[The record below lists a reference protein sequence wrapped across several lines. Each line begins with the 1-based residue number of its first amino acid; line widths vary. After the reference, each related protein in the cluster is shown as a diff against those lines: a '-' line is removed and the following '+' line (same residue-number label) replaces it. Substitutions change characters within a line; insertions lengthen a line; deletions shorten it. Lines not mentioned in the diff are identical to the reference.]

1 MQCCGAYNVRS
12 LLGDGEIK
20 QRETNRLQP
29 DAETGRKEVVKLAA
43 MNDVTKLVAVNDSI
57 RILQSV
63 RRIAQCVE
71 HHSKR
76 LTATHKITSPQLVAL
91 MAIAQL
97 GPSTLKSIG
106 RAIHLSPSTVVGI
119 VDRLEEKELVRRER
133 DTRDRRNV
141 YVTVTAAG
149 QALVDNAPSALPQ
162 GFTSALSALPEND
175 QHTLVVAL
183 EQFATLLEVK
193 APSGSI

>member
-1 MQCCGAYNVRS
+1 MNEV
-12 LLGDGEIK
+12 
-20 QRETNRLQP
+20 TQP
-29 DAETGRKEVVKLAA
+29 
-43 MNDVTKLVAVNDSI
+43 VAVNDSI

-71 HHSKR
+71 QHSKR
-76 LTATHKITSPQLVAL
+76 LTTTHNITSPQLVAL

-106 RAIHLSPSTVVGI
+106 RAIYLSSSTVVGI
-119 VDRLEEKELVRRER
+119 VDRLEEKQLVRRER

-141 YVTVTAAG
+141 YVSVTATG
-149 QALVDNAPSALPQ
+149 QELVNLAPSALPQ
-162 GFTSALSALPEND
+162 GFASALTALPEND
-175 QHTLVVAL
+175 QHTLVVVL

-193 APSGSI
+193 APESDL

>member
-1 MQCCGAYNVRS
+1 M
-12 LLGDGEIK
+12 DD
-20 QRETNRLQP
+20 ETACL
-29 DAETGRKEVVKLAA
+29 DAAKLTA
-43 MNDVTKLVAVNDSI
+43 MNDDTKLVAVNDSI

-71 HHSKR
+71 HHSKQ

-106 RAIHLSPSTVVGI
+106 RAIHLSASTVVGI
-119 VDRLEEKELVRRER
+119 VDRLEEKGLVRRER

-149 QALVDNAPSALPQ
+149 QAMVDNAPSALPQ
-162 GFTSALSALPEND
+162 GFSSALSALPEDD

-193 APSGSI
+193 APVGDL

>member
-1 MQCCGAYNVRS
+1 MKKSN
-12 LLGDGEIK
+12 LEIPEIK
-20 QRETNRLQP
+20 NRKASTRSKQAQDETEGL
-29 DAETGRKEVVKLAA
+29 DADKLAD

-76 LTATHKITSPQLVAL
+76 LSTTHKITSPQLVAL

-106 RAIHLSPSTVVGI
+106 RAIYLSPSTVVGI
-119 VDRLEEKELVRRER
+119 VDRLEEKKLVQRER

-141 YVTVTAAG
+141 YVTVTAEG
-149 QALVDNAPSALPQ
+149 MALIESAPSALPQ

-175 QHTLVVAL
+175 QHTLVIAL

-193 APSGSI
+193 SPGGTL

>member
-1 MQCCGAYNVRS
+1 M
-12 LLGDGEIK
+12 LPGD
-20 QRETNRLQP
+20 
-29 DAETGRKEVVKLAA
+29 ETGSEDVAKLAL
-43 MNDVTKLVAVNDSI
+43 MNDVTQLVAVTDSI

-76 LTATHKITSPQLVAL
+76 LTATHNITSPQLVAL

-97 GPSTLKSIG
+97 GASTLKSIG

-119 VDRLEEKELVRRER
+119 VDRLEEKGLVRRER

-141 YVTVTAAG
+141 YVTVTVAG
-149 QALVDNAPSALPQ
+149 QVLVDNAPSALPQ
-162 GFTSALSALPEND
+162 GFSSALGALPEND
-175 QHTLVVAL
+175 QHTLVVVL

-193 APSGSI
+193 APAGVI

>member
-1 MQCCGAYNVRS
+1 MLSDVAKVQ
-12 LLGDGEIK
+12 LLHVE
-20 QRETNRLQP
+20 
-29 DAETGRKEVVKLAA
+29 AA
-43 MNDVTKLVAVNDSI
+43 SNTIVNAVDENAAPMVAVSDSI

-76 LTATHKITSPQLVAL
+76 MTVTHSITSPQLVAL
-91 MAIAQL
+91 MAIAQI

-106 RAIHLSPSTVVGI
+106 RAIYLSPSTVVGI
-119 VDRLEEKELVRRER
+119 VDRLEEKELVVRTR

-141 YVTVTAAG
+141 YVSVTEAG
-149 QALVDNAPSALPQ
+149 RALVESAPSALPD
-162 GFTSALSALPEND
+162 GFGSALSALPED
-175 QHTLVVAL
+175 AQDALVVAL

-193 APSGSI
+193 AAPPA

>member
-1 MQCCGAYNVRS
+1 MKASTRPKAS
-12 LLGDGEIK
+12 ES
-20 QRETNRLQP
+20 ETEGL
-29 DAETGRKEVVKLAA
+29 DVDKLAD

-76 LTATHKITSPQLVAL
+76 LSTTHKITSPQLVAL

-106 RAIHLSPSTVVGI
+106 RAIYLSPSTVVGI
-119 VDRLEEKELVRRER
+119 VDRLEEKKLVRRER

-141 YVTVTAAG
+141 YVTVTAEG
-149 QALVDNAPSALPQ
+149 LALIESAPSALPQ
-162 GFTSALSALPEND
+162 GFTSALSTLPEND
-175 QHTLVVAL
+175 QHTLVIAL

-193 APSGSI
+193 SPGGTL

>member
-1 MQCCGAYNVRS
+1 MS
-12 LLGDGEIK
+12 H
-20 QRETNRLQP
+20 
-29 DAETGRKEVVKLAA
+29 
-43 MNDVTKLVAVNDSI
+43 VTPQVAVNDSI

-76 LTATHKITSPQLVAL
+76 LTTTHNITSPQLVAL
-91 MAIAQL
+91 MAVVQL
-97 GPSTLKSIG
+97 GPSTMTAIG

-119 VDRLEEKELVRRER
+119 IDRLEEKQLVRRER

-141 YVTVTAAG
+141 FVTVTAAG
-149 QALVDNAPSALPQ
+149 QTLVDQAPSALPQ
-162 GFTSALSALPEND
+162 GFSSALSALPEDD
-175 QHTLVVAL
+175 QHKLVVVL

-193 APSGSI
+193 VPSGTFSAPLEPL

>member
-1 MQCCGAYNVRS
+1 
-12 LLGDGEIK
+12 
-20 QRETNRLQP
+20 
-29 DAETGRKEVVKLAA
+29 VVGSCKTKV
-43 MNDVTKLVAVNDSI
+43 MNIATLPPMSDVEKLVAVTDSI

-97 GPSTLKSIG
+97 QPSTLKSIG

-119 VDRLEEKELVRRER
+119 VDRLEEKKLVRRER

-141 YVTVTAAG
+141 YLTVTPEG
-149 QALVDNAPSALPQ
+149 LKLVNSAPSALPE
-162 GFTSALSALPEND
+162 GFSSALSVLPEND

-193 APSGSI
+193 VPSDDL

>member
-1 MQCCGAYNVRS
+1 
-12 LLGDGEIK
+12 
-20 QRETNRLQP
+20 
-29 DAETGRKEVVKLAA
+29 
-43 MNDVTKLVAVNDSI
+43 MNDADKLVAVNDSI

-63 RRIAQCVE
+63 RRVAQCVE

-76 LTATHKITSPQLVAL
+76 LTAKHNITSPQLVAL

-97 GPSTLKSIG
+97 GPSTVKSIG

-119 VDRLEEKELVRRER
+119 VDRLEEKKLVQRER

-141 YVTVTAAG
+141 YVSVTPEG
-149 QALVDNAPSALPQ
+149 QALVDKAPSVLPEGFATAL
-162 GFTSALSALPEND
+162 AALPEND

-183 EQFATLLEVK
+183 EQFATLLEVQVPD
-193 APSGSI
+193 AVL

>member
-1 MQCCGAYNVRS
+1 M
-12 LLGDGEIK
+12 
-20 QRETNRLQP
+20 TNTTQ
-29 DAETGRKEVVKLAA
+29 
-43 MNDVTKLVAVNDSI
+43 LVAVDDSI

-71 HHSKR
+71 LHSKQ

-97 GPSTLKSIG
+97 GPSTLKAIG

-119 VDRLEEKELVRRER
+119 VDRLEEKKLVSRER

-141 YVTVTAAG
+141 YVTVSASC
-149 QALVDNAPSALPQ
+149 QELLDNAPSALPK
-162 GFTSALSALPEND
+162 GFASALAALPEND
-175 QHTLVVAL
+175 RHTLVVVL
-183 EQFATLLEVK
+183 EQFTTLLEVK
-193 APSGSI
+193 APVGLL

>member
-1 MQCCGAYNVRS
+1 MERYRVYNVHS

-20 QRETNRLQP
+20 HGETNRPQP
-29 DAETGRKEVVKLAA
+29 EAKTGRKEVVKLAP

-193 APSGSI
+193 GPTGTI

>member
-1 MQCCGAYNVRS
+1 MQGFGKTKNRGMNW
-12 LLGDGEIK
+12 LLPGGV
-20 QRETNRLQP
+20 
-29 DAETGRKEVVKLAA
+29 TGIQEVVKLVR
-43 MNDVTKLVAVNDSI
+43 MNDPAKLVAVNDSI

-76 LTATHKITSPQLVAL
+76 LTTTHNITSPQLVAL

-106 RAIHLSPSTVVGI
+106 RAIHLSSSTLVGI
-119 VDRLEEKELVRRER
+119 IDRLEEKKLVSRER
-133 DTRDRRNV
+133 DTHDRRNV
-141 YVTVTAAG
+141 YVSVTAAG
-149 QALVDNAPSALPQ
+149 QDLVDNAPSTLPQ
-162 GFTSALSALPEND
+162 GFSSALGELPEND
-175 QHTLVVAL
+175 RHTLVVVL

-193 APSGSI
+193 APAGVI